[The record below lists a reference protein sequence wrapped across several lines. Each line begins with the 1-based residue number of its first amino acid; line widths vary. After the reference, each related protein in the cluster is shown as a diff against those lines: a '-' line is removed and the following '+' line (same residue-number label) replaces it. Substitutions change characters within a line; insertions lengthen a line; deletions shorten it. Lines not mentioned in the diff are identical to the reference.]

1 LYGSLCQK
9 TQTKDQKHMRNI
21 RKVVA
26 ALGVSVVASLAT
38 SSVALAESASGS
50 GATFPQN
57 FLANA
62 TVNYNAK
69 TGHNVTYANPG
80 GGSTKGKSDFKANLT
95 DFGGSDSAV
104 TSTQAATFDWVYV
117 PYVGGAISVAYRL
130 DEIKGATLSLSSATV
145 NGIFTGLITKWNDSN
160 IAADMR
166 ANPAWSNSQ
175 KKSDLKGAQAQWQ
188 PVGPFAAQVTV
199 SLIPSTLKSV
209 KGKKVEI
216 VDATAKKTIGTATV
230 GTKGELALN
239 VKGLNDKSTYD
250 VKVNGKTI
258 AKYKRVSVTLPD
270 KDITVVYRSDGSGT
284 TNNFTNFLREYA
296 NNAWTTNDSF
306 TTAMPGGSAK
316 VASYGSRF
324 QGQSGSANVSN
335 YIADNSGT
343 IGFTEVSFV
352 TDSARAAKGMQSA
365 LIKNAAG
372 IYVAPTAASAASMIA
387 GATVDAKGFVTFD
400 YKQASNKTG
409 YPIVAITYLLGKTAK
424 SAKNAVV
431 ADFAKWMIN
440 DYGPTA
446 ADALGYA
453 PLAGAI
459 KTAALA
465 QAAKVNSK

>member
-1 LYGSLCQK
+1 
-9 TQTKDQKHMRNI
+9 MRNI

-26 ALGVSVVASLAT
+26 AIGVSVVASLAT

-62 TVNYNAK
+62 TVNFNAK

-104 TSTQAATFDWVYV
+104 TAAQAAAFDWVYV
-117 PYVGGAISVAYRL
+117 PYVGGAISIAYRL

-145 NGIFTGLITKWNDSN
+145 NGIFAGLITKWNDSN

-209 KGKKVEI
+209 KGKKVEVI
-216 VDATAKKTIGTATV
+216 DSGTKKAIGTATV
-230 GTKGELALN
+230 GSKGELALN
-239 VKGLNDKSTYD
+239 VRGLNDKSTYE

-258 AKYKRVSVTLPD
+258 AKYKRVNVTLPD
-270 KDITVVYRSDGSGT
+270 RDITVVYRSDGSGT

-306 TTAMPGGSAK
+306 STAIPGGSAK
-316 VASYGSRF
+316 IASFGSRY
-324 QGQSGSANVSN
+324 QGQSGSANLSN
-335 YIADNSGT
+335 YIADNNGT

-372 IYVAPTAASAASMIA
+372 IYTAPTAASAASMIS
-387 GATVDAKGFVTFD
+387 GATIDAQGFVTFD
-400 YKQASNKTG
+400 YKQARNRTA
-409 YPIVAITYLLGKTAK
+409 YPIVAVTYLLGKTAK
-424 SAKNAVV
+424 SSKNAVV
-431 ADFAKWMIN
+431 AEFATWMIN

-465 QAAKVNSK
+465 QAAKINSK

>member
-1 LYGSLCQK
+1 
-9 TQTKDQKHMRNI
+9 MRNI

-26 ALGVSVVASLAT
+26 AIGVSVVASLAT

-62 TVNYNAK
+62 TVNFNAK

-104 TSTQAATFDWVYV
+104 TAAQAASFDWVYV

-130 DEIKGATLSLSSATV
+130 DEIKGATLSLSSTTV
-145 NGIFTGLITKWNDSN
+145 NGIFSGFITKWNDSN

-209 KGKKVEI
+209 KGKKVEV
-216 VDATAKKTIGTATV
+216 VDATAKKTVGTATV
-230 GTKGELALN
+230 GTKGELAVN

-306 TTAMPGGSAK
+306 TTAIPGGSAK
-316 VASYGSRF
+316 VASFGSRF

-335 YIADNSGT
+335 YIADNNGT

-372 IYVAPTAASAASMIA
+372 IYTAPTAAAAASMIA
-387 GATVDAKGFVTFD
+387 GATVDAQGFVTFD

-409 YPIVAITYLLGKTAK
+409 YPIVAVTYLLGKTAK
-424 SAKNAVV
+424 SAKNALV
-431 ADFAKWMIN
+431 AEFATWMIN

-465 QAAKVNSK
+465 QVAKVNSK

>member
-1 LYGSLCQK
+1 
-9 TQTKDQKHMRNI
+9 MRNI

-26 ALGVSVVASLAT
+26 AIGVSVVASLAT
-38 SSVALAESASGS
+38 TSVALAESASGS

-69 TGHNVTYANPG
+69 TGDNVTYANPG
-80 GGSTKGKSDFKANLT
+80 GGSSKGKADFKAGLT

-104 TSTQAATFDWVYV
+104 TSAQAASFDWVYV

-130 DEIKGATLSLSSATV
+130 DEIKGATLSLSADTI
-145 NGIFTGLITKWNDSN
+145 NGIFSGIITKWNDSN

-166 ANPAWSNSQ
+166 ANPAWANSQ
-175 KKSDLKGAQAQWQ
+175 KKSDLKGATAQWQ

-199 SLIPSTLKSV
+199 SLQPSVLKSV
-209 KGKKVEI
+209 KGKKVEVI
-216 VDATAKKTIGTATV
+216 DSKEKKTIGTSVV
-230 GTKGELALN
+230 GSKGELALN
-239 VKGLNDKSTYD
+239 VKGLNDKSTYE

-258 AKYKRVSVTLPD
+258 AKYTRVNVTLPD
-270 KDITVVYRSDGSGT
+270 KEITVVYRSDGSGT
-284 TNNFTNFLREYA
+284 TNNFTNFIRNYA
-296 NNAWTTNDSF
+296 NDAWATNDSF
-306 TTAMPGGSAK
+306 ASAIPGGSSK
-316 VASYGSRF
+316 ISSYGSRF

-335 YIADNSGT
+335 YIADNNGT
-343 IGFTEVSFV
+343 IGYTEVSFV
-352 TDSARAAKGMQSA
+352 VDPTRAAKGMQSA
-365 LIKNAAG
+365 LIKNAGG
-372 IYVAPTAASAASMIA
+372 IYTAPTAAAAASMI
-387 GATVDAKGFVTFD
+387 GGSTVDEQGFVTFD
-400 YKQASNKTG
+400 YKQTKNTTA
-409 YPIVAITYLLGKTAK
+409 YPVVAVTYLLGKTAK
-424 SAKNAVV
+424 SAKNTVV

-465 QAAKVNSK
+465 QVAKVNSK